1 MTSGRVTDMV
11 MGTVVTIEVVGDS
24 RASSDRDAAIADA
37 FAWFREVEAVCTRF
51 DPASELMRLSATHG
65 TAVGVSDILFRAVEF
80 ACALA
85 ADTGGAFDPAIGRA
99 MHARGFNREYRTGE
113 VVDLPPSDAPAGTFR
128 DIELD
133 ASRRTITL
141 RKPVALDLG
150 AVAKGLAVDLAAQ
163 RLDAFAGFAIDAG
176 GDLFLGGKNGN
187 GECWTV
193 GIRDPHADG
202 HLLESIT
209 VSNAAVCTS
218 GGYER
223 RNPHDPAGHHLL
235 DPRTGLSA
243 RGVDS
248 VTVVAPRAML
258 ADGVSTAAF
267 ILGADEGLALLH
279 HSGVEGLIVTSDRRR
294 VATSG
299 FGHVVLSHA

>member
-1 MTSGRVTDMV
+1 MTSSRVTDMV
-11 MGTVVTIEVVGDS
+11 MGTVVTMEVVAER
-24 RASSDRDAAIADA
+24 RAASDRDAAIARA

-65 TAVGVSDILFRAVEF
+65 TPVHVSDILFRAVEF

-85 ADTGGAFDPAIGRA
+85 ADTDGAFDPAVGRA

-113 VVDLPPSDAPAGTFR
+113 AVNLPPADDSSGTFR

-133 ASRRTITL
+133 VSRRTIAL

-150 AVAKGLAVDLAAQ
+150 AVAKGLAVDLAA
-163 RLDAFAGFAIDAG
+163 RTLDAFGGFAIDAG
-176 GDLFLGGKNGN
+176 GDLFLGGHNAN

-202 HLLESIT
+202 RLLESVT

-223 RNPHDPAGHHLL
+223 RSPHDPGVHHLL
-235 DPRTGLSA
+235 DPRSGRTA
-243 RGVDS
+243 HGVDS

-258 ADGVSTAAF
+258 ADGLSTAAF
-267 ILGADEGLALLH
+267 VLGADQGLALLQH
-279 HSGVEGLIVTSDRRR
+279 TGVEGLIVTSDRRR

>member
-11 MGTVVTIEVVGDS
+11 MGTVVTIEVVAGGND
-24 RASSDRDAAIADA
+24 AAPLDAAIAEA
-37 FAWFREVEAVCTRF
+37 FSWFREVESVCTRF
-51 DPASELMRLSATHG
+51 DPASELMRLSSTQG
-65 TAVGVSDILFRAVEF
+65 VPVGVSDILFRAVEF

-99 MHARGFNREYRTGE
+99 MHASGFNRDYRTGE
-113 VVDLPPSDAPAGTFR
+113 VVDLPPADAPAGTFR
-128 DIELD
+128 DVELD
-133 ASRRTITL
+133 TGRRTITL
-141 RKPVALDLG
+141 WKPVALDLG
-150 AVAKGLAVDLAAQ
+150 AVAKGLAIDLAA
-163 RLDAFAGFAIDAG
+163 RTLDAFTSFAIDAG
-176 GDLFLGGKNGN
+176 GDLFLGGSNAN

-202 HLLESIT
+202 RLLESIT
-209 VSNAAVCTS
+209 VSNTAVCTS

-223 RNPHDPAGHHLL
+223 RSPHDSRVHHLL
-235 DPRTGLSA
+235 DPRTGLPA
-243 RGVDS
+243 HGVDS

-267 ILGADEGLALLH
+267 VLGADEGLALLQH
-279 HSGVEGLIVTSDRRR
+279 TGVEGLIVTSDRRR
-294 VATSG
+294 VATAG

>member
-1 MTSGRVTDMV
+1 MTSPRVTDMV
-11 MGTVVTIEVVGDS
+11 MGTVVTIEVVAGHH
-24 RASSDRDAAIADA
+24 AASDRDAAIADA

-65 TAVGVSDILFRAVEF
+65 TPIRVSDILFGAIAF

-85 ADTGGAFDPAIGRA
+85 GDTDGAFDPAIGRA

-113 VVDLPPSDAPAGTFR
+113 VVDRPPDAAAGTFR

-133 ASRRTITL
+133 AGRRTITL

-150 AVAKGLAVDLAAQ
+150 AVAKGLAVDLAA
-163 RLDAFAGFAIDAG
+163 RTLDGFPGFAIDAG
-176 GDLFLGGKNGN
+176 GDLFLGGHNAN

-202 HLLESIT
+202 RLLESLT

-223 RNPHDPAGHHLL
+223 RSPRDPDVHHLL
-235 DPRTGLSA
+235 DPRTGLTA
-243 RGVDS
+243 QGVDS

-258 ADGVSTAAF
+258 ADGLSTAAF
-267 ILGADEGLALLH
+267 VLGADEGLALLQH
-279 HSGVEGLIVTSDRRR
+279 TGVEGLIVTSDRRR